1 MTTVYLAGTPPDL
14 VGQNRWITGPEKIVQ
29 AVTIRLGRFR
39 GEWLL
44 DPSSGLPWMEWVGKK
59 KLTEREVL
67 EQVRFEILR
76 TTGVLGINNLSF
88 VQTGTDGVLTGEILI
103 ADPVNQSTTVFGI
116 NIQATGR
123 VTVL

>member
-76 TTGVLGINNLSF
+76 TAGVLGINNLSF

>member
-1 MTTVYLAGTPPDL
+1 MTTVHLAGATPDL

-29 AVTIRLGRFR
+29 AITLRLGRFR

-44 DPSSGLPWMEWVGKK
+44 DPTSGLPWMEWMGKK

-76 TTGVLGINNLSF
+76 TKGVLGINSLSYEK
-88 VQTGTDGVLTGEILI
+88 TETNGVLTGEILVE
-103 ADPVNQSTTVFGI
+103 DPVNLSTTVFGI
-116 NIQATGR
+116 SVQGTGR